1 MLMPRIYVETS
12 VISYLTARPSR
23 DLIVAARQEATRE
36 WWESRNEQFAA
47 FSSQL
52 VLKEVAAGDPEAA
65 MRRLAICQPLPL
77 LPIDAKCEALAE
89 RLVSTGTVPPT
100 EQEDALHI
108 ALATLSQVDFIAS
121 WNFAHLVGPV
131 AKFRLQLAI
140 QQLGYP
146 PPILATPEEL
156 LETLP

>member
-1 MLMPRIYVETS
+1 M
-12 VISYLTARPSR
+12 
-23 DLIVAARQEATRE
+23 
-36 WWESRNEQFAA
+36 
-47 FSSQL
+47 
-52 VLKEVAAGDPEAA
+52 K
-65 MRRLAICQPLPL
+65 RLAICQPLPL
-77 LPIDAKCEALAE
+77 LPIDAHCEALAE
-89 RLVSTGTVPPT
+89 QLVSTGAVPST

-108 ALATLSQVDFIAS
+108 ALATLSRVDFIAT

-140 QQLGYP
+140 RQLGHA

>member
-1 MLMPRIYVETS
+1 MRIPCIYVETS

-36 WWESRNEQFAA
+36 WWESRGEKFAA

-65 MRRLAICQPLPL
+65 MRRLAICQPLSL
-77 LPIDAKCEALAE
+77 LPIDAQCEALAE
-89 RLVSTGTVPPT
+89 RLVSTGAVPPT

-108 ALATLSQVDFIAS
+108 ALATLSQVDFIAT

>member
-1 MLMPRIYVETS
+1 MPRIYVETS

-23 DLIVAARQEATRE
+23 DLIVAARQEATHE
-36 WWESRNEQFAA
+36 WWGSRSEKFAA

-65 MRRLAICQPLPL
+65 MRRLAICQPPPL
-77 LPIDAKCEALAE
+77 LPIDAKCETLAE
-89 RLVSTGTVPPT
+89 RLVSTGAVPPT
-100 EQEDALHI
+100 EPEDALHI
-108 ALATLSQVDFIAS
+108 ALATIAQVDFIAT

>member
-1 MLMPRIYVETS
+1 VVISQSGETAEIKNKSRLKGSGWIYVCYT
-12 VISYLTARPSR
+12 VGHTPPPRLH
-23 DLIVAARQEATRE
+23 IVGYPHHIRQPRT
-36 WWESRNEQFAA
+36 
-47 FSSQL
+47 L
-52 VLKEVAAGDPEAA
+52 
-65 MRRLAICQPLPL
+65 L

-89 RLVSTGTVPPT
+89 RLISTGTVPPT
-100 EQEDALHI
+100 EPEDALHI
-108 ALATLSQVDFIAS
+108 ALATLSQVDFIAT
-121 WNFAHLVGPV
+121 WNFAHLVGSV

>member
-1 MLMPRIYVETS
+1 MRIYVETS

-36 WWESRNEQFAA
+36 WWESRGVKFAA

-52 VLKEVAAGDPEAA
+52 VLNEVSAGDPEAA
-65 MRRLAICQPLPL
+65 LKRLTTCQSLPL
-77 LPIDAKCEALAE
+77 LPIDAHCEALAE
-89 RLVSTGTVPPT
+89 QLISTGAVPST

-108 ALATLSQVDFIAS
+108 ALATLAGVDFIAT

-140 QQLGYP
+140 QQLGHAT
-146 PPILATPEEL
+146 PILATPEEL
-156 LETLP
+156 LEILP